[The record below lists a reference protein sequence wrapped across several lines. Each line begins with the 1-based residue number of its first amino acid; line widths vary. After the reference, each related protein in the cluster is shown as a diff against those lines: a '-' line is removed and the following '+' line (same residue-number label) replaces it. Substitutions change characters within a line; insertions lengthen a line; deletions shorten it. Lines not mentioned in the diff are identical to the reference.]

1 MLITLIRDWNISW
14 CMNGVLNQTYP
25 KTISPTPK
33 KKNENILW
41 NCFYKKGLIF
51 KPIIV
56 PWFMHEKITFLLQC
70 GYTFS
75 QIWLLVE
82 IE

>member
-1 MLITLIRDWNISW
+1 MVYEWSSKPNLSQNYLPH
-14 CMNGVLNQTYP
+14 P
-25 KTISPTPK
+25 KK